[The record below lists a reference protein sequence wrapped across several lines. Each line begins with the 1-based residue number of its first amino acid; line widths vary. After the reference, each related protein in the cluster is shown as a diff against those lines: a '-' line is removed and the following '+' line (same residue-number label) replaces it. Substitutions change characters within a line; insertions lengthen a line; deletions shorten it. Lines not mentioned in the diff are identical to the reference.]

1 MSAAR
6 ASAAILLCFL
16 LLSIL
21 AAAPAPKANPREQL
35 KTAIPEAIRLLE
47 AREYMT
53 FLKTFVAP
61 DDLKKITKD
70 KPLDELAT
78 FFAENKAAQLLK
90 ALKSIKDAKPTR
102 DDSGK
107 KATYQ
112 LGEEIAGKKTITWVK
127 VDKYWYIRN

>member
-6 ASAAILLCFL
+6 ASVAVLLCFL

-21 AAAPAPKANPREQL
+21 AAAPAPKANPRAQL

-47 AREYMT
+47 AREYTT

-70 KPLDELAT
+70 EPLDELAM
-78 FFAENKAAQLLK
+78 FFAEKKAPQLLK
-90 ALKSIKDAKPTR
+90 ALKSIEDAKPMF
-102 DDSGK
+102 DDSGT
-107 KATYQ
+107 KAMYQ
-112 LGEEIAGKKTITWVK
+112 LGEEIAKKKTITWVK
-127 VDKYWYIRN
+127 VDNYWYIRD